1 MLVREFLPND
11 YEQLK
16 SWLKKRDEHIFHQD
30 VLPPCGFIVDGV
42 AAMFLYET
50 WKSPFCYMENMV
62 TNPDASPSDR
72 DKALKLI
79 TSACVEKAKELGFKF
94 ALAVTN
100 EPTVIVRAIH
110 HGAKVETGKALLTLQ
125 LS

>member
-1 MLVREFLPND
+1 MEPRPFKPED

-16 SWLKKRDEHIFHQD
+16 AWLTKRDAHVFHPD
-30 VLPPCGFIVDGV
+30 VLPPYGFIVDEV

-62 TNPDASPSDR
+62 TNPSASPTER
-72 DKALKLI
+72 HQALRLI
-79 TSACVEKAKELGFKF
+79 TTAIVEKAKELGFKF
-94 ALAVTN
+94 ALAVTD
-100 EPTVIVRAIH
+100 EPTVIVRALQ
-110 HGAKVETGKALLTLQ
+110 HGAKIETGKTLLTLQ